1 MRRVARLGIFLGMLA
16 LAAVSRAQSPKIGT
30 LQKVADG
37 IWTVTTEQ
45 SSNAS
50 WFTLGDDV
58 VAIDTG
64 GDAATGKAILEKIQ
78 ETAGKP
84 VRFVIITHSHGDHAG
99 GLGPFLAAGAKLIC
113 HENTATALA
122 SLIEPSSRAHSSIL
136 ALSERLLLFSGSRRA
151 AIYYL
156 GAAHT
161 NGDLVVFLPEEKVLF
176 SGDIAL
182 VGRAPYMQSPDVDP
196 KGWETVIGRLAQLD
210 VAKVVPGHGNIGPR
224 ESLAE
229 TYGYVKR
236 VNELAARLASENVPE
251 DLIDARLHQPD
262 LGLQSGAVT
271 PDFVA
276 NVRAA
281 MRALQGRSAK
291 TPTPAAPRPT
301 PAKAP
306 GKSKSKS

>member
-1 MRRVARLGIFLGMLA
+1 MTRLARLGISLGMLA
-16 LAAVSRAQSPKIGT
+16 LAAASPGQSSRVGT
-30 LQKVADG
+30 VQKVADG
-37 IWTVTTEQ
+37 IWTVTTDQ

-50 WFTLGDDV
+50 WFTLGDEV
-58 VAIDTG
+58 VAIDAG
-64 GDAATGKAILEKIQ
+64 GDPATGKAILEKIQ

-84 VRFVIITHSHGDHAG
+84 VRFVIVTHSHGDHAG
-99 GLGPFLAAGAKLIC
+99 GLAPFEAAGAKVIC
-113 HENTATALA
+113 QENNAAALA
-122 SLIEPSSRAHSSIL
+122 ALIDPAARARSGLL
-136 ALSERLLLFSGSRRA
+136 ALSERLLLLSGSRRA

-156 GAAHT
+156 GPAHT
-161 NGDLVVFLPEEKVLF
+161 NGDLVVYLPEEKVLF
-176 SGDIAL
+176 SGDVAL

-210 VAKVVPGHGNIGPR
+210 VTKVVPGHGNIGTR

-236 VNELAARLASENVPE
+236 VNEVAARMASEDVPE
-251 DLIDARLHQPD
+251 DLLDARLHQPD

-271 PDFVA
+271 PDFIG

-281 MRALQGRSAK
+281 LRALQGRSAK

-301 PAKAP
+301 PTKAP
-306 GKSKSKS
+306 AKSKK